1 MHRMI
6 ATVLFIV
13 MTAVGQGSAQTL
25 YIPASANAEGVN
37 QTRWRTDLEIKALGD
52 APASLTIELLESRQD
67 NSDPRDH
74 RRHRRRGRE
83 PPFGEPRL
91 ETEFGFTGT
100 AALRLVA
107 TEGGII
113 ATSRTYND
121 DPAGTYGQTVPAVA
135 DDDGLAFG
143 TNATLIQ
150 LSRSP
155 DPSTGFRTNIGLVN
169 LVDSRTLMEVDLYR
183 SDGSHL
189 GTLTQNLKAFEH
201 RQLNDVFYLAGADD
215 VTDGYAV
222 ARTTSEDG
230 RFIAYAS
237 VVDNGSGDAVFILG
251 QAEVPP
257 PPAVARLVVFES
269 FMRPG

>member
-6 ATVLFIV
+6 AIVLFIV

-37 QTRWRTDLEIKALGD
+37 QTRWQTDLEIKALGD

-67 NSDPRDH
+67 NSDPATIDATI
-74 RRHRRRGRE
+74 GA
-83 PPFGEPRL
+83 GESLRL
-91 ETEFGFTGT
+91 ANLVSDEFGFTGT
-100 AALRLVA
+100 AALRLIA
-107 TEGGII
+107 TAGGII

-135 DDDGLAFG
+135 DADGLPFG
-143 TNATLIQ
+143 SNANLIQ

-201 RQLNDVFYLAGADD
+201 RQLNDVFFLAGADD

-257 PPAVARLVVFES
+257 PPSAARLVVFES
-269 FMRPG
+269 FLRPG